1 MSRNQRLNL
10 KRSDFLDN
18 DTYARDVLR
27 SGGPMFDDIGHLGGG
42 SGPYSQILTIVW
54 GASLAELDAMCA
66 GRTNSLSYTVRA
78 SV

>member
-1 MSRNQRLNL
+1 MARRRANL
-10 KRSDFLDN
+10 VKSSFLSHN
-18 DTYARDVLR
+18 DYARALFR
-27 SGGPMFDDIGHLGGG
+27 SGGPGFDDLGHLGDG

-54 GASLAELDAMCA
+54 GASLAEFDAMCA